1 MGAGMDKND
10 LQKRTK
16 KFAIDIISYTD
27 SLPKNSIFYII
38 GNQLLR
44 AGTSIGANYR
54 ASLRAKSKADFIYKV
69 KIVEEEA
76 DETCHWLELIL
87 ESDIKTPEKT
97 EILWKEANELTAI
110 FTKIGI
116 TSRQNQ
122 KKE

>member
-10 LQKRTK
+10 LQSRTK

-27 SLPKNSIFYII
+27 SLPKNSVFYII

-44 AGTSIGANYR
+44 SGTSIGANYR

-76 DETCHWLELIL
+76 DETCYWLELIL
-87 ESDIKTPEKT
+87 ESDIKIPAKT

-116 TSRQNQ
+116 TSKQNQ